1 MTVTI
6 ISALATLICV
16 ILIDALYVYKVDRKL
31 LKIQLQLDKQKV
43 ELNHIKSQLEDLR
56 TDSEVIDHNL
66 HVIIGNIS
74 NLKEELK

>member
-1 MTVTI
+1 MTV

>member
-1 MTVTI
+1 MTVI
-6 ISALATLICV
+6 IILALAVLISV